1 MDGEMGEITPQEIIR
16 QNEKLRFSEE
26 LHPPQQLSLQQGTW
40 LDKKRLKGHITQMQC
55 GILNWV

>member
-26 LHPPQQLSLQQGTW
+26 LHPPQQLTVSSTGDLAG
-40 LDKKRLKGHITQMQC
+40 
-55 GILNWV
+55 